1 MTEKGPTLES
11 LQKKVDE
18 LSSEVTGLFNLMGLS
33 PNNKPRTDE
42 ELRKVWALFQYL
54 GAKKNWTEPEVYA
67 VIEFVWYLNQFD
79 LRRLEKIDGRKLC
92 WISIFR
98 LLGYMRQAI
107 LDMPN
112 FEYSKLLHVLESR
125 VRGATAN
132 LERTAQIYL
141 LLHAP
146 ALKESIES
154 YLHGHIDDITPELDV
169 SFLHS

>member
-1 MTEKGPTLES
+1 MSENAPTLES
-11 LQKKVDE
+11 LQNQVNK
-18 LSSEVTGLFNLMGLS
+18 LSAEVTGLFNQMGLS

-42 ELRKVWALFQYL
+42 ELRRVWALFQHL
-54 GAKKNWTEPEVYA
+54 GAKKSWTEPEVYA

-79 LRRLEKIDGRKLC
+79 LRRLEKLDGRKLC

-125 VRGATAN
+125 VRGASAN

-154 YLHGHIDDITPELDV
+154 YLNGHMDDITPELDV
-169 SFLHS
+169 SSVYP